1 MPGDIIMINDQGDER
16 SKLNNSEPQ
25 INRGVELLLRNRR
38 KRESKP
44 KTFQVKFGKMI
55 SLFRRE
61 FHFFIEFHFDI
72 RKKKTLW
79 RTKNGNSIRSN
90 ICNNVHLAL
99 FYGRRY
105 NRLVNV

>member
-1 MPGDIIMINDQGDER
+1 MLGSTVMINDREEER
-16 SKLNNSEPQ
+16 RKLNKSEPQ

-38 KRESKP
+38 RKSEAP

-72 RKKKTLW
+72 RKK
-79 RTKNGNSIRSN
+79 
-90 ICNNVHLAL
+90 
-99 FYGRRY
+99 
-105 NRLVNV
+105 

>member
-1 MPGDIIMINDQGDER
+1 MPGSTVMIDDQEDAK
-16 SKLNNSEPQ
+16 SKLNKSEPQ

-38 KRESKP
+38 RRSEKP

-72 RKKKTLW
+72 RKK
-79 RTKNGNSIRSN
+79 
-90 ICNNVHLAL
+90 
-99 FYGRRY
+99 
-105 NRLVNV
+105 

>member
-1 MPGDIIMINDQGDER
+1 MINDQEEGKN
-16 SKLNNSEPQ
+16 KLNKFEPE

-38 KRESKP
+38 KRESSKP

-72 RKKKTLW
+72 KK
-79 RTKNGNSIRSN
+79 N
-90 ICNNVHLAL
+90 
-99 FYGRRY
+99 
-105 NRLVNV
+105 

>member
-1 MPGDIIMINDQGDER
+1 MINDREEGKN
-16 SKLNNSEPQ
+16 KLNKPEPQ

-38 KRESKP
+38 KRESSKP

-72 RKKKTLW
+72 RKK
-79 RTKNGNSIRSN
+79 
-90 ICNNVHLAL
+90 
-99 FYGRRY
+99 
-105 NRLVNV
+105 

>member
-1 MPGDIIMINDQGDER
+1 MLGDTIMTKGQEGEK
-16 SKLNNSEPQ
+16 SKLNKNELQ

-38 KRESKP
+38 RRSEKP

-72 RKKKTLW
+72 RKK
-79 RTKNGNSIRSN
+79 
-90 ICNNVHLAL
+90 
-99 FYGRRY
+99 
-105 NRLVNV
+105 

>member
-1 MPGDIIMINDQGDER
+1 MVFLKIPGNIIMKNDQGNEKR
-16 SKLNNSEPQ
+16 KLNKSEPQ

-38 KRESKP
+38 RKSDRP

-72 RKKKTLW
+72 RKK
-79 RTKNGNSIRSN
+79 
-90 ICNNVHLAL
+90 
-99 FYGRRY
+99 
-105 NRLVNV
+105 

>member
-1 MPGDIIMINDQGDER
+1 MPGSTVMINDQEDEK

-25 INRGVELLLRNRR
+25 INRGIELLLRNRR
-38 KRESKP
+38 KRVSTP

-72 RKKKTLW
+72 RKK
-79 RTKNGNSIRSN
+79 
-90 ICNNVHLAL
+90 
-99 FYGRRY
+99 
-105 NRLVNV
+105 

>member
-1 MPGDIIMINDQGDER
+1 MLGNIVMINDQDDVKN
-16 SKLNNSEPQ
+16 KLNNSEPE

-61 FHFFIEFHFDI
+61 FHFFIEFHFDV
-72 RKKKTLW
+72 RKK
-79 RTKNGNSIRSN
+79 
-90 ICNNVHLAL
+90 
-99 FYGRRY
+99 
-105 NRLVNV
+105 

>member
-1 MPGDIIMINDQGDER
+1 MPGDIAMTKNQEEEK
-16 SKLNNSEPQ
+16 SKLNKSELQ

-38 KRESKP
+38 KGESKP

-72 RKKKTLW
+72 RKK
-79 RTKNGNSIRSN
+79 
-90 ICNNVHLAL
+90 
-99 FYGRRY
+99 
-105 NRLVNV
+105 